1 MARRLPGGGIFRGT
15 YAPKAISYDKPQ
27 ADYMKML
34 QAGEKILPVADKI
47 LTPLLYDAVTGVTS
61 AVGSLF
67 KGGTEKVQQDIAS
80 SQSDNRS
87 KVANKML
94 GNVPD
99 VTLEKPELIKDTPET
114 PKQEKGPLA
123 VERTINLKYV
133 TELLSKAGDSP
144 NKPRYLERYGALL
157 NKLQGTDFP
166 EEVLSNLTPE
176 NIKRLVED
184 PTYYGKDLLIPDLP
198 RRNERFMD
206 PPLERRGRR
215 APETRRKREGEELL
229 ETPSPTLDQ
238 VKLKQ
243 SVQPSTVRPGFPGEF
258 EETVDDVTIKRGKLL
273 DSIQDTLIAGH
284 LKQGIGIKQATEL
297 SSNQLYDF
305 AQMTTEQLEDKV
317 AGRDPEREGQAL
329 AARFAPEMAEAEAD
343 LEKQMARF
351 PRAGTELAQE
361 QEQQLDEAKESFET
375 QVKSAEDAVKVVAR
389 QPGGERAMRSFE
401 QGYVQQVQDMPFT
414 QVRAITS
421 LSDPSRL
428 SSAQVSALAERYR
441 NEATPKSITSL
452 ISGEYLQ
459 EADKRFTKDF
469 GRYGGFASAKE
480 RANIIAQREAMERE
494 RYKQG
499 ESFKRQT
506 RTIDEQRKQ
515 FERVQTREE
524 AADLSTAELN
534 VATKALRESQALL
547 NKQKKTTEVRRAQ
560 KLFLESQA
568 ISRKLNGGFGKGR
581 SRGKF
586 LPAFIQGKLVQIW
599 QGRIGNKI
607 ERLVAGSERFQQLV
621 QTRQIKLSKAQSSLL
636 KSYYGGLEK
645 SAAAANKALL
655 AKQEIADALPGKIKA
670 ARAEYAAVNG
680 AAREIYGDRLN
691 FSPSGRITIDPPTK
705 EELAERKALEGILG
719 LDPEGAEDARTKEIQ
734 DRLKMTKKLNDTYTT
749 WDSLQEQFL
758 KLRGSSKDKEKQN
771 KKKRAEDA
779 AKSLESKR

>member
-87 KVANKML
+87 KVASKML
-94 GNVPD
+94 GNPVQEEE
-99 VTLEKPELIKDTPET
+99 VTIDRFKDIET
-114 PKQEKGPLA
+114 PKNVLDATRQNVVTTEYMRSIGLRPGDRGYQDAFLTLQKKA
-123 VERTINLKYV
+123 ENLPEDVWTNLTDAQVRKLYEDPNY
-133 TELLSKAGDSP
+133 TGKELLLDI
-144 NKPRYLERYGALL
+144 
-157 NKLQGTDFP
+157 
-166 EEVLSNLTPE
+166 EEVENSVAERPALPDPVQRKAPAFDQFKDVLQDRAGSRAESVQQSRMGQIRGQIESEIDRLEASN
-176 NIKRLVED
+176 I
-184 PTYYGKDLLIPDLP
+184 LP
-198 RRNERFMD
+198 RRQSYHDAIDLYN
-206 PPLERRGRR
+206 RGKI
-215 APETRRKREGEELL
+215 ASIPNELL
-229 ETPSPTLDQ
+229 VLRDLKEKE
-238 VKLKQ
+238 KL
-243 SVQPSTVRPGFPGEF
+243 
-258 EETVDDVTIKRGKLL
+258 EE
-273 DSIQDTLIAGH
+273 IAP
-284 LKQGIGIKQATEL
+284 
-297 SSNQLYDF
+297 
-305 AQMTTEQLEDKV
+305 QLEPAQRGMQDAKNQ
-317 AGRDPEREGQAL
+317 E
-329 AARFAPEMAEAEAD
+329 AA

-524 AADLSTAELN
+524 ASDLSQAELN

-568 ISRKLNGGFGKGR
+568 ISRKLNGGFRKGR
-581 SRGKF
+581 NRGKF
-586 LPAFIQGKLVQIW
+586 LPAFIQGELVQVW
-599 QGRIGNKI
+599 QGKIGNKI
-607 ERLVAGSERFQQLV
+607 ERLSAGSERFQQLV
-621 QTRQIKLSKAQSSLL
+621 QTGQIKLNKAQKSLL
-636 KSYYGGLEK
+636 NSYYK
-645 SAAAANKALL
+645 SLGKRTDAANKAFL

-670 ARAEYAAVNG
+670 ARAEYAAING

-691 FSPSGRITIDPPTK
+691 FSPSGITIDPPTK
-705 EELAERKALEGILG
+705 EELAERKALEGIIG
-719 LDPEGAEDARTKEIQ
+719 LDPEGAEAVRTKEIQ
-734 DRLKMTKKLNDTYTT
+734 DRLKMTKKLNDTNTK
-749 WDSLQEQFL
+749 WNNLREQFL
-758 KLRGSSKDKEKQN
+758 KLQGSSSKKEKAKN
-771 KKKRAEDA
+771 KERAKDA
-779 AKSLESKR
+779 AKSLRKKGRRNKDIDADSDL